1 MRVAPGR
8 AESIQAELLSP
19 ATGREGMMSFLLMG
33 SKPKGPGMRFANA
46 LLLALF
52 AFQPAAFATEIIAHR
67 GASFDAPENTLPAV
81 KLAWAKNADAVE
93 VDIHLTKD
101 GKIVAIHD
109 YNTKRT
115 AELDKLVSEQ
125 TLASLK
131 KLDAGSWKGRQWR
144 GTTIPTLAETLAAVP
159 AGKRLFIE
167 IKCGVEVVPEL
178 ERVIEESG
186 KRDQAVVIGF
196 SLAVVT
202 AVKKRFPD
210 VPVYWLYGFSE
221 RERQEYGDP
230 SLDDLIAKVKSAG
243 LDGLD
248 VIHTGPLSE
257 DFVTKLRAAGLKLY
271 VYTVNSAERARA
283 LADMGVTGI
292 TTDRPARIRAAL

>member
-1 MRVAPGR
+1 MKS
-8 AESIQAELLSP
+8 ESIQA
-19 ATGREGMMSFLLMG
+19 GMG
-33 SKPKGPGMRFANA
+33 FANA
-46 LLLALF
+46 LLLALI
-52 AFQPAAFATEIIAHR
+52 AFQPAAFATEIISHR

-81 KLAWAKNADAVE
+81 KLAWEKNADAVE

-115 AELDKLVSEQ
+115 AAADQLVSEQ

-131 KLDAGSWKGRQWR
+131 KLDAGSWKGPQWS
-144 GTTIPTLAETLAAVP
+144 GTRIPTLEEVIAAVP

-186 KRDQAVVIGF
+186 KRDQVVVIGF

-202 AVKKRFPD
+202 AAKKQLPD
-210 VPVYWLYGFSE
+210 VPVYWLYGFSK
-221 RERQEYGDP
+221 REGREYGDP

-243 LDGLD
+243 LNGLD
-248 VIHTGPLSE
+248 VKHTGPLSE
-257 DFVTKLRAAGLKLY
+257 GFVRKLTAAGLKLY

-283 LADMGVTGI
+283 LADIGVAGI
-292 TTDRPARIRAAL
+292 TTDRPAHIRKGL

>member
-1 MRVAPGR
+1 MESKSKRPG
-8 AESIQAELLSP
+8 A
-19 ATGREGMMSFLLMG
+19 
-33 SKPKGPGMRFANA
+33 RFASV

-52 AFQPAAFATEIIAHR
+52 TFQPAAFAIEIIAHR

-81 KLAWAKNADAVE
+81 KLAWEKNADAVE

-115 AELDKLVSEQ
+115 AVLDKLVSEQ

-131 KLDAGSWKGRQWR
+131 KLDAGSWKGPRWK
-144 GTTIPTLAETLAAVP
+144 GTTIPTLEETIAAVP
-159 AGKRLFIE
+159 EGKRLFIE
-167 IKCGVEVVPEL
+167 IKCGVEVVPKL

-186 KRDQAVVIGF
+186 KRDQVVVIGF

-202 AVKKRFPD
+202 AAKKRLPD

-221 RERQEYGDP
+221 RERQEYGDL

-248 VIHTGPLSE
+248 VNHTGLLSK
-257 DFVTKLRAAGLKLY
+257 DFIGKLTAEALCLHRQFGRAGSRSRRHRRDGNY
-271 VYTVNSAERARA
+271 N
-283 LADMGVTGI
+283 G
-292 TTDRPARIRAAL
+292 PARPYTGSALRSVIAGKRQPRERKQKNILGLTSGGWG